1 LRTAQDGEQ
10 VRPSALGAYRNP
22 KRKAADLRLS
32 FDGLQSMVSDYRRIQ
47 SSTGTGDLVF
57 NWTHGGIRE
66 GCTRSLPSS
75 DGASRDALQ
84 RVADRPAMRLKS
96 TSLWLLATMRP
107 VLRATYRRVG

>member
-1 LRTAQDGEQ
+1 
-10 VRPSALGAYRNP
+10 
-22 KRKAADLRLS
+22 
-32 FDGLQSMVSDYRRIQ
+32 MVSDYRRIQ

-84 RVADRPAMRLKS
+84 RVADRRAMRLRS
-96 TSLWLLATMRP
+96 ISLWLLATMRLSSAP
-107 VLRATYRRVG
+107 PIEGLAESSLAVAWNVGIVLRWFP